1 MRTTISEPLPLCKYP
16 VSTSDV
22 LDYVMFVGACLHG
35 VTGGVLLLPEP
46 PRGAARNRCCPA
58 SAILR
63 FNIHWPGNGCVTSRG
78 TASCLA
84 TILPTVSCNCDI
96 EICMLRLGL

>member
-96 EICMLRLGL
+96 ESTFMILE